1 MNPFVSVVI
10 TTYNQESFIE
20 ATVQSVLDQTY
31 ANREVLVVDDGST
44 DSTPERLAA
53 FGDRIIRIRQT
64 NQGVAQSRN
73 TGVRHA
79 TGELL
84 AFLDG
89 DDIWE
94 PEKLDVQVD
103 LYRQFP
109 QAGLFV
115 VDARSFSGSE
125 VIEPSTLRFAAD
137 EFIESEEQETFCLSS
152 YRALLPHNFIMTTS
166 QVMIPAAV
174 LARVGMSDRNLTIAS
189 DYDLYLRIA
198 KHYDVAYTTRV
209 LTNWRYLPTSVSG
222 PAALRPFRCRVE
234 ELRVIRK
241 QLKDAPPDIR
251 AVILETM
258 RTKSWLT
265 ARDAYYYGWK
275 TDRVFS
281 KRFLP
286 ELWGGNR
293 RSPWPLFY
301 WSALLLPPQSQEV
314 IKTMARAVYPW
325 RRRQFPGEL

>member
-20 ATVQSVLDQTY
+20 ATIQSVLDQTY
-31 ANREVLVVDDGST
+31 TNREILVVDDGST
-44 DSTPERLAA
+44 DSTPARLAA
-53 FGDRIIRIRQT
+53 FGDRIRSVRQT
-64 NQGVAQSRN
+64 NHGVAESRN

-79 TGELL
+79 RGELL

-94 PEKLDVQVD
+94 REKLDVQVE
-103 LYRQFP
+103 LFREFP
-109 QAGLFV
+109 HAGLFV
-115 VDARSFSGSE
+115 VDSRSFSGSE
-125 VIEPSTLRFAAD
+125 VIEPETLRFAAD
-137 EFIESEEQETFCLSS
+137 EFIVSQPSETFCLPS

-174 LARVGMSDRNLTIAS
+174 LSRIGASDRSLKIAS

-198 KHYDVAYTTRV
+198 KRYDVAYTKRV
-209 LTNWRYLPTSVSG
+209 LTNWRYLPTSASG

-234 ELRVIRK
+234 EVRCIRK
-241 QLKDAPPDIR
+241 QLKGAPPDIR
-251 AVILETM
+251 AIILETM

-301 WSALLLPPQSQEV
+301 WSALLFPPKSQEA
-314 IKTMARAVYPW
+314 IKAMARAVFPG
-325 RRRQFPGEL
+325 RRRQFPGEI